1 MHGMINRVIERFSRD
16 TYGRDFWIGVAQR
29 LELESNEFEPMLTY
43 EAELTEALLDEIA
56 STLGKARDEVLED
69 IGTYLVSHPN
79 VEALR
84 RLLRFGG
91 VSFMDF
97 LHSLDDLPGRA
108 RLAVPDLEMPELEL
122 RQYDQGLYCLTSRGL
137 LRDSGHLMLGVL
149 SAMADDYGS
158 LVLLGHD
165 GGDGAADMIRIEL
178 LDTAHSEGRSFSL
191 AGGGGAA
198 P

>member
-1 MHGMINRVIERFSRD
+1 MHGLVNRSIQLFLQE
-16 TYGRDFWIGVAQR
+16 TYGQTAWESIAHRADAPVDGFEAMLIYDDALTDRLLKTASQYLDKPATILMEDLGTFLVA
-29 LELESNEFEPMLTY
+29 
-43 EAELTEALLDEIA
+43 
-56 STLGKARDEVLED
+56 
-69 IGTYLVSHPN
+69 HPKM
-79 VEALR
+79 ERLR

-91 VSFMDF
+91 ADFLDF